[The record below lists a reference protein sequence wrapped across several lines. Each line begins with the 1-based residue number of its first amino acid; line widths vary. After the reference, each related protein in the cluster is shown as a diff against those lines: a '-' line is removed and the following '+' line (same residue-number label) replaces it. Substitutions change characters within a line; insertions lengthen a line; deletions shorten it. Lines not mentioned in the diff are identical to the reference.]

1 MRCRFGTYTNA
12 SDEHKGPLSS
22 IGKHFREKHVLVPK
36 DLSKN
41 FIVLKKSANKLDCL
55 VYEMILITD
64 ELRPSLNAH
73 SDSICA
79 KVFK

>member
-12 SDEHKGPLSS
+12 SDEHKGPSS
-22 IGKHFREKHVLVPK
+22 STGKHFREKHVSVPK

-41 FIVLKKSANKLDCL
+41 FTVLKKSTNKLECL